1 MKIDDLYGLYVKC
14 FPDYLCSKDTF
25 EAFLNPQ
32 QAVIFTEYD
41 NDRLIAYTIV
51 WGNSISLL
59 CVDPEYQNKG
69 IGTRLLHEA
78 ESHIKKIV
86 LQRFFLAEALIIFF
100 KEYQNRM

>member
-14 FPDYLCSKDTF
+14 FPDYLCSKVTF

-51 WGNSISLL
+51 
-59 CVDPEYQNKG
+59 
-69 IGTRLLHEA
+69 
-78 ESHIKKIV
+78 
-86 LQRFFLAEALIIFF
+86 
-100 KEYQNRM
+100 

>member
-59 CVDPEYQNKG
+59 YIQQYAIYPF
-69 IGTRLLHEA
+69 RL
-78 ESHIKKIV
+78 KQKD
-86 LQRFFLAEALIIFF
+86 FF
-100 KEYQNRM
+100 